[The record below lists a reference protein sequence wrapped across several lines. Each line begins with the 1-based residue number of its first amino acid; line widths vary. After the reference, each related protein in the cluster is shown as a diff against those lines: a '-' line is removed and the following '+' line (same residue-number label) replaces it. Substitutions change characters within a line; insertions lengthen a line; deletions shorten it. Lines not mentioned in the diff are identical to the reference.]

1 MSEAEIR
8 LVDNDE
14 AARKR
19 DAAVAETVAI
29 DAAFEKATAPCAADY
44 QRRFDC

>member
-1 MSEAEIR
+1 MPRADLRVI
-8 LVDNDE
+8 DNDE
-14 AARKR
+14 AARKW